1 MGVIGWLVVGLVA
14 GVLAK
19 AVTGVRGTGCLMTL
33 VIGILG
39 GLVGGF
45 LFQVVVGEGIGGFG
59 LRSILVA
66 FLGACLLLLVF
77 SGFAR
82 GRDRG

>member
-1 MGVIGWLVVGLVA
+1 MSVVGWIVVGLIA

-19 AVTGVRGTGCLMTL
+19 GVTGVQGTGCLMTM

-45 LFQVVVGEGIGGFG
+45 LFQQVTGTGIGGFG
-59 LRSILVA
+59 LRSIVVA
-66 FLGACLLLLVF
+66 FLGACLLLLF
-77 SGFAR
+77 FGALSGRRRA
-82 GRDRG
+82 